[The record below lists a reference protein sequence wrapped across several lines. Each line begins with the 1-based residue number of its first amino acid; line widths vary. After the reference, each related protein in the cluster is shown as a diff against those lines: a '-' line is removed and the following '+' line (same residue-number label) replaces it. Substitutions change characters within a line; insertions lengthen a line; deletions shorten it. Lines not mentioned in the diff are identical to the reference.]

1 MKDKT
6 IKGSLDLV
14 EYYGEYSRN
23 IGPDWLYSQLEALRT
38 KIVRV
43 SAAGGKV
50 VFAGN
55 GASAAI
61 ASHVAL
67 DFTKQA
73 GVRSVNFHDPGLITA
88 FVNDFGG
95 DFWLSKACDM
105 YVDQGDLAI
114 FISVSGESPNVVN
127 AAQDLV
133 SRGIDSV
140 SFTGK
145 SQNNS
150 LGKAAAIN
158 FWVDSRAYNVV
169 ECIHMIWLTTVIDMI
184 IGKSEYS
191 VS

>member
-1 MKDKT
+1 MDNKLNL
-6 IKGSLDLV
+6 S
-14 EYYGEYSRN
+14 EYYGEYSKN
-23 IGPDWLYSQLEALRT
+23 IRPDWLYGQLDILKKKVLDT
-38 KIVRV
+38 K
-43 SAAGGKV
+43 AAGGKV

-61 ASHVAL
+61 ASHLAL

-73 GVRSVNFHDPGLITA
+73 GIRSVTFHDPGLITA

-105 YVDQGDLAI
+105 YVDPYDLAI

-127 AAQDLV
+127 AANELAV
-133 SRGIDSV
+133 RGIETV

-145 SQNNS
+145 AQSNS
-150 LGKAAAIN
+150 LGQAAVMN
-158 FWVDSRAYNVV
+158 FWVDSHAYNIV
-169 ECIHMIWLTTVIDMI
+169 ECIHMVWITTVIDMI

>member
-1 MKDKT
+1 MDNELNL
-6 IKGSLDLV
+6 S
-14 EYYGEYSRN
+14 EYYEEYSKN
-23 IGPDWLYSQLEALRT
+23 IRPEWLYGQLDILKRKILDT
-38 KIVRV
+38 K
-43 SAAGGKV
+43 AAGGKV

-73 GVRSVNFHDPGLITA
+73 GVRSVTFHDPGLITA

-105 YVDQGDLAI
+105 YVDPHDLAI

-127 AAQDLV
+127 AAHELAA
-133 SRGIDSV
+133 RGIETV

-145 SQNNS
+145 VESNS
-150 LGKAAAIN
+150 LGQAAIMN
-158 FWVDSRAYNVV
+158 FWVDSHAYNIV
-169 ECIHMIWLTTVIDMI
+169 ECIHMVWITTVIDMI